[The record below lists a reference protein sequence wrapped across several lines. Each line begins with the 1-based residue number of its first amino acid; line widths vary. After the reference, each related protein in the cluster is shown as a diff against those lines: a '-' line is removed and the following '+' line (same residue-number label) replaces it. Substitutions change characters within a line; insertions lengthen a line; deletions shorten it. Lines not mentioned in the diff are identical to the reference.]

1 MVFAVDNPRDSY
13 RIACALTG
21 ERSPTL
27 SAPTQRSLG
36 AVDNTTDAPRIIHS
50 ATPPLYQHRSR
61 FDQVIPHIPNP
72 YGDDEEIKVL
82 IITTTMKAL
91 A

>member
-1 MVFAVDNPRDSY
+1 MVFAGDNLRDNY
-13 RIACALTG
+13 RIACALAG
-21 ERSPTL
+21 KRSPTL
-27 SAPTQRSLG
+27 STNPQRSLG

-50 ATPPLYQHRSR
+50 ATPPLYQRTSR
-61 FDQVIPHIPNP
+61 FGQVIPHIPNP

>member
-1 MVFAVDNPRDSY
+1 MVFAGDNPRDSD

-21 ERSPTL
+21 DRSPTL
-27 SAPTQRSLG
+27 STRTQRSLG
-36 AVDNTTDAPRIIHS
+36 AVDNTTDVPHIIHS
-50 ATPPLYQHRSR
+50 ATPPLDQRRSR
-61 FDQVIPHIPNP
+61 FSQIIPRIPNP

-82 IITTTMKAL
+82 IITNTMKAL